1 MYHVTNKINF
11 ISKTF
16 YRNII
21 KNNQILDLTL
31 LNKGRYKIKLET
43 DFFFKVLSQAWDKK
57 NWDKD
62 QTSDLWIPCSDVPP
76 LSHTLW

>member
-43 DFFFKVLSQAWDKK
+43 EFFFLSLVTSIGQKKLGQGSNFRPLDSVL
-57 NWDKD
+57 
-62 QTSDLWIPCSDVPP
+62 
-76 LSHTLW
+76 